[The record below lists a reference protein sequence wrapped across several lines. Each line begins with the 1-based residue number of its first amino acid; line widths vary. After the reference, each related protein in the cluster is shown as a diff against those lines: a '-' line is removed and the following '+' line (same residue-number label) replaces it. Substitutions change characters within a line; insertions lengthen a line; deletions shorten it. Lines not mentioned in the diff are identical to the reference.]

1 MAGQVIAIANMKG
14 GVGKTATVVSLAE
27 ALAAGG
33 REVLV
38 IDLDA
43 QASASWCLAGDA
55 QLAEMIEDRKS
66 VTCFLEDAV
75 FYREKVRLEHYLRNQ
90 VSRVTHLAETLPLA
104 LLPASPALRTLERE
118 LIYHLTE
125 LGYSMRAIE
134 EQVWKILSKEV
145 IRARKRYDI
154 IIFDCAPGISAYTEV
169 AIRLA
174 DLVVVPTIPDFIST
188 LGLQAFCN
196 NVWRDP
202 LARKTSLPG
211 PKGRPWVLA
220 TRVTGHLAQ
229 RGSLAGLE
237 AEALAEDASFRLFQT
252 QVPQLTAVPAALER
266 AIEAPTFRDKWGARM
281 VAIMDQLVNEVE
293 GALDAA

>member
-1 MAGQVIAIANMKG
+1 MLGQVIAVANMKG

-27 ALAAGG
+27 AMAASG

-55 QLAEMIEDRKS
+55 VLARLIEDRQT

-75 FYREKVRLEHYLRNQ
+75 FYREKTHIDRYLRNE
-90 VSRVTHLAETLPLA
+90 VSSVTHLGEPLA
-104 LLPASPALRTLERE
+104 LALLAASPALRTLERE

-125 LGYSMRAIE
+125 MGYSMRAIE

-145 IRARKRYDI
+145 ARARKRYDI

-174 DLVVVPTIPDFIST
+174 DLVLVPTIPDFIST

-202 LARKTSLPG
+202 LARKTNLPP
-211 PKGRPWVLA
+211 PKGRPWVL
-220 TRVTGHLAQ
+220 TTKVTGHRAQ

-237 AEALAEDASFRLFQT
+237 VEAASKDASFRLFKT
-252 QVPQLTAVPAALER
+252 QIPQLTAVPAALER
-266 AIEAPTFRDKWGARM
+266 AADSPTFREKWGPRM
-281 VAIMDQLVNEVE
+281 VTILDQLVSEIE
-293 GALDAA
+293 GVLDAA

>member
-1 MAGQVIAIANMKG
+1 MTGKVIAVANMKG
-14 GVGKTATVVSLAE
+14 GVGKTASVVSLSE
-27 ALAAGG
+27 ALSAAGN
-33 REVLV
+33 EVLV

-43 QASASWCLAGDA
+43 QASASWCLAGDDL
-55 QLAEMIEDRKS
+55 LARLIEERRS
-66 VTCFLEDAV
+66 ITCFLEDAV
-75 FYREKVRLEHYLRNQ
+75 FYKDKARLDRYLQ
-90 VSRVTHLAETLPLA
+90 AEVSQVTHLGEKLPLA
-104 LLPASPALRTLERE
+104 LVCASPALRTLERE

-134 EQVWKILSKEV
+134 EQVWKILSKE
-145 IRARKRYDI
+145 IERARKRYDI

-202 LARKTSLPG
+202 LARKTNLPQ
-211 PKGRPWVLA
+211 PKGRPYVLA
-220 TRVTGHLAQ
+220 TKVTGHLAQ
-229 RGSLAGLE
+229 RSSLAGLE
-237 AEALAEDASFRLFQT
+237 AEAIAEDSSFRLFQT
-252 QVPQLTAVPAALER
+252 RVPQLTAVPAALER
-266 AIEAPTFRDKWGARM
+266 ATDRPTFRDKWGPRM
-281 VAIMDQLVNEVE
+281 VSVLDSLVGEIE

>member
-1 MAGQVIAIANMKG
+1 MSGQVIAVANMKG

-27 ALAAGG
+27 AMAASGK
-33 REVLV
+33 EVLV

-43 QASASWCLAGDA
+43 QASASWCLAGDEV
-55 QLAEMIEDRKS
+55 LARLIEERQT

-75 FYREKVRLEHYLRNQ
+75 FYREKTHIDRYLAKQ
-90 VSRVTHLAETLPLA
+90 VSCVTHLSEPLPLA
-104 LLPASPALRTLERE
+104 LLAASPALRTLERE

-125 LGYSMRAIE
+125 LGFSMRAIE

-145 IRARKRYDI
+145 SRAAKRYDI

-174 DLVVVPTIPDFIST
+174 DLVLVPTIPDFIST

-202 LARKTSLPG
+202 LARKTNLPP

-220 TRVTGHLAQ
+220 TKVTGHKAQ

-237 AEALAEDASFRLFQT
+237 VEATAEDASFRLFRT
-252 QVPQLTAVPAALER
+252 QVPQLTAVPGALER
-266 AIEAPTFRDKWGARM
+266 AAEAPTFREKWGPRM
-281 VAIMDQLVNEVE
+281 VAILDQLVGEVE
-293 GALDAA
+293 GVLNAA

>member
-1 MAGQVIAIANMKG
+1 MSGRVIAVANMKG
-14 GVGKTATVVSLAE
+14 GVGKTATVVSIAE
-27 ALAAGG
+27 ALAAAGN
-33 REVLV
+33 EVLV

-43 QASASWCLAGDA
+43 QASASWCLAGDD
-55 QLAEMIEDRKS
+55 LLTKLIEERRT

-75 FYREKVRLEHYLRNQ
+75 FYKDKTHLDRYLQNE
-90 VSRVTHLAETLPLA
+90 VSRVTHLGEPLPVA

-125 LGYSMRAIE
+125 LGFSMRAIE

-145 IRARKRYDI
+145 DRARKRYDI

-174 DLVVVPTIPDFIST
+174 DLVLVPTIPDFIST

-202 LARKTSLPG
+202 LARKTNLPQ

-220 TRVTGHLAQ
+220 TKVTGHLAQ

-237 AEALAEDASFRLFQT
+237 VEAAAADSSFRLFTT
-252 QVPQLTAVPAALER
+252 QVPQLTAVPAALQR
-266 AIEAPTFRDKWGARM
+266 VAEAPTFRDKWGPRM
-281 VAIMDQLVNEVE
+281 VTVLDQLVGEIE
-293 GALDAA
+293 GALDAS